1 MNKNK
6 IPITFRKRMILY
18 NLLVIV
24 CIAFLISV
32 YTYSFYKKDVIDS
45 EAANSAS
52 RLHLV
57 ASRIEI
63 ACDELIN
70 IVQNCAGRKSLF
82 LSSLLSGRVSR
93 SGEGSGIYA
102 ANVLRDLCAI
112 SGYNE
117 YIHKITVYEKGSLFI
132 QAGTSYGSSNDADCI
147 MKASWFDELL
157 NKNMQEYTLTL
168 RDNPFPLNAKT
179 IPQLLPLIR
188 PLQYSRKES
197 PRDAWVCLT
206 LSPRLFQDT
215 LELLSQDKSV
225 LIMTSD
231 HSPVSSMNM
240 EPFSMADIQ
249 AVLDIHPEQT
259 GCVKASLSGTDCI
272 FIWERL
278 SVSGLILC
286 EVLPLK
292 NIALNPG
299 AIQMTVGLVFVSCI
313 VIGFSLSLL
322 FTRYLTRPIMRLI
335 GHMEAISA
343 GNFDRNPDIE
353 SDDELGIIGR
363 QINEMSSHV
372 SVLMENR
379 IRDEQEKMNLE
390 IKMLQAQINPHF
402 LYNTLDSIKWIAT
415 MQHNAG
421 IVKVVSALSSL
432 LKNMAKGFHEKVTV
446 RQELDFL
453 DNYVTIEKIRYIE
466 LFDVEITVD
475 DPALYNAHI
484 IKLTLQPLV
493 ENSIFSGIELAKQ
506 AVRLGA
512 IDYLVKLDLQ
522 PQTLIQALDR
532 AKEHCSRMESHHN
545 KELYSLLLKDTQE
558 QQERNYFSQ
567 LILSPADHELP
578 SNPEISDRYQDLTAD
593 ETGADP
599 FRPHRSLRLPVYLQP
614 ASGYRQRKR
623 GALFFQPHHTDAAQG
638 HPAPCR
644 LSEAGKQY
652 GEIPLGILHEGQRGS
667 QHLFRPD
674 CPVRHPSEKGR
685 HNHASRGSP
694 RSAVRPEPLLL

>member
-1 MNKNK
+1 
-6 IPITFRKRMILY
+6 
-18 NLLVIV
+18 
-24 CIAFLISV
+24 
-32 YTYSFYKKDVIDS
+32 
-45 EAANSAS
+45 
-52 RLHLV
+52 
-57 ASRIEI
+57 
-63 ACDELIN
+63 
-70 IVQNCAGRKSLF
+70 
-82 LSSLLSGRVSR
+82 
-93 SGEGSGIYA
+93 
-102 ANVLRDLCAI
+102 
-112 SGYNE
+112 
-117 YIHKITVYEKGSLFI
+117 
-132 QAGTSYGSSNDADCI
+132 
-147 MKASWFDELL
+147 
-157 NKNMQEYTLTL
+157 
-168 RDNPFPLNAKT
+168 
-179 IPQLLPLIR
+179 
-188 PLQYSRKES
+188 
-197 PRDAWVCLT
+197 
-206 LSPRLFQDT
+206 
-215 LELLSQDKSV
+215 
-225 LIMTSD
+225 MTSD

-493 ENSIFSGIELAKQ
+493 ENSIFSGIEPSGKP
-506 AVRLGA
+506 G
-512 IDYLVKLDLQ
+512 
-522 PQTLIQALDR
+522 LIQI
-532 AKEHCSRMESHHN
+532 H
-545 KELYSLLLKDTQE
+545 
-558 QQERNYFSQ
+558 
-567 LILSPADHELP
+567 ILSREEVLYISIRDNGVGISQENIARLLTDTSRVSKHYMSGIGLP
-578 SNPEISDRYQDLTAD
+578 NVDRRIKLVYGQEYGLSIESEVGVYTCVTVSLPLEI
-593 ETGADP
+593 
-599 FRPHRSLRLPVYLQP
+599 
-614 ASGYRQRKR
+614 
-623 GALFFQPHHTDAAQG
+623 
-638 HPAPCR
+638 
-644 LSEAGKQY
+644 
-652 GEIPLGILHEGQRGS
+652 
-667 QHLFRPD
+667 
-674 CPVRHPSEKGR
+674 
-685 HNHASRGSP
+685 
-694 RSAVRPEPLLL
+694 